1 MESHESAATR
11 RARKQARE
19 RAERIRQFMN
29 FAGVY
34 LAVGLFFLLI
44 NIFGGIT
51 PLWFFWPMLPMTIPL
66 VLLAWRAF
74 AVTRFDDDWVA
85 EQVEKRVAPPVAA
98 PPRTASAAESEIDEI
113 AARAGELIDGMR
125 RSARQIPKPA
135 VRTRALDVCAAA
147 DRVLSAIGDNPNEVA
162 LARDFVGRYLT
173 PASTILNDYARLAS
187 RNIAAAQ
194 PTLERVEDH
203 DLPLLEEKLHAVH
216 DRLHRG
222 SIIDLQVAR
231 EMLSLDVSDWGLE
244 ELPERERE
252 PALRAEVSESE
263 RERA

>member
-1 MESHESAATR
+1 METHESASAR
-11 RARKQARE
+11 RVRKQARQ
-19 RAERIRQFMN
+19 RAESIRHFMN

-34 LAVGLFFLLI
+34 VAVGMFFLLI
-44 NIFGGIT
+44 NIFSGIT
-51 PLWFFWPMLPMTIPL
+51 PVWFFWPMLPMTIPL
-66 VLLAWRAF
+66 VILAWRAF
-74 AVTRFDDDWVA
+74 ALSRFDDDWVND
-85 EQVEKRVAPPVAA
+85 QVEKRVAPPVA
-98 PPRTASAAESEIDEI
+98 PTPKAATTEIDEI
-113 AARAGELIDGMR
+113 AARAEELIDGMR

-147 DRVLSAIGDNPNEVA
+147 DRVLSAIGDNPSEVA

-173 PASTILNDYARLAS
+173 PASTILSDYSRLAS
-187 RNIAAAQ
+187 RNIAAAR

-203 DLPLLEEKLHAVH
+203 DLPLLEEKLNEVH

-231 EMLSLDVSDWGLE
+231 EMLSLDVSDWGIE
-244 ELPERERE
+244 ELPERRE
-252 PALRAEVSESE
+252 VAIEVETPE

>member
-1 MESHESAATR
+1 MESNESAAAH

-19 RAERIRQFMN
+19 RAQSIRQFMN

-34 LAVGLFFLLI
+34 VAVGLFFLLI

-51 PLWFFWPMLPMTIPL
+51 PVWFFWPMIPMTIPL
-66 VLLAWRAF
+66 VILAWRAF
-74 AVTRFDDDWVA
+74 ALSRFDDGWVA
-85 EQVEKRVAPPVAA
+85 EQVERRVTQPVQAA
-98 PPRTASAAESEIDEI
+98 PKAAPASEIGAIEAQATD
-113 AARAGELIDGMR
+113 LIDGMR

-147 DRVLSAIGDNPNEVA
+147 DRVLSAIGDNPGEVA
-162 LARDFVGRYLT
+162 LARDFVGRYLS

-187 RNIAAAQ
+187 RNIAAAE

-203 DLPLLEEKLHAVH
+203 DLPLLEEKLNEVH

-231 EMLSLDVSDWGLE
+231 EMLSLDVSDWGIE
-244 ELPERERE
+244 DLPEQSSASLDEE
-252 PALRAEVSESE
+252 MAE
-263 RERA
+263 RERAPG

>member
-1 MESHESAATR
+1 MESHESAAAR
-11 RARKQARE
+11 RTRKQARQ
-19 RAERIRQFMN
+19 RAQSIRQFMN

-44 NIFGGIT
+44 NLFGGIQ

-66 VLLAWRAF
+66 VILGWRAF
-74 AVTRFDDDWVA
+74 ALSRFDDDWVD
-85 EQVEKRVAPPVAA
+85 EQVERRVAQPVQVASTPAA
-98 PPRTASAAESEIDEI
+98 TTEVDAIAAEASD
-113 AARAGELIDGMR
+113 LIDSMR
-125 RSARQIPKPA
+125 RSARQISKPA

-162 LARDFVGRYLT
+162 LARDFVGRYLG
-173 PASTILNDYARLAS
+173 PANTILNDYARLAS

-194 PTLERVEDH
+194 PTLERVEEH
-203 DLPLLEEKLHAVH
+203 DLPLLEEKLNEVH

-231 EMLSLDVSDWGLE
+231 EMLSLDVSDWGIE
-244 ELPERERE
+244 ELPERPTVSADVEAPERG
-252 PALRAEVSESE
+252 
-263 RERA
+263 

>member
-1 MESHESAATR
+1 
-11 RARKQARE
+11 
-19 RAERIRQFMN
+19 MN

-44 NIFGGIT
+44 NIFSGIT
-51 PLWFFWPMLPMTIPL
+51 PVWFFWPMLPMTIPL
-66 VLLAWRAF
+66 VMLAWRAF
-74 AVTRFDDDWVA
+74 AVTRFDDDWVT
-85 EQVEKRVAPPVAA
+85 EQVEKRVAQPVAA
-98 PPRTASAAESEIDEI
+98 TPKPASANGAEIEAI
-113 AARAGELIDGMR
+113 AARAEELIDGMR

-147 DRVLSAIGDNPNEVA
+147 DRVLSAIGDNPGEVA

-231 EMLSLDVSDWGLE
+231 EMLSLDVSDWGVE
-244 ELPERERE
+244 DVPERE

-263 RERA
+263 PKRA